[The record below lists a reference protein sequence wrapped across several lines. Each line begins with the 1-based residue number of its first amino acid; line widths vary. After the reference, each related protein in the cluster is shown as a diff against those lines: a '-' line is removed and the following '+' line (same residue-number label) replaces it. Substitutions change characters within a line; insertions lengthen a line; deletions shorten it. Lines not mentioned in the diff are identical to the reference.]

1 MTNITEN
8 QFGGAWTQEKLD
20 ILKEYLDSYTT
31 ALKEKPRKEQ
41 SFRLL
46 YIDAFAGTGRV
57 EQWTQG
63 SGQNDRS
70 KFIDGSANVALSIEN
85 KSFDELIFI
94 EKDED
99 KCSKLERLREDRP
112 DRNIRIEKADANQYL
127 RNLQRNWR
135 TCRGV
140 LFLDPFGAQVDW
152 STIEAIAGYK
162 ALDTWILFPTS
173 AITRML
179 PRSRMPDD
187 ISPQRA
193 HTLTRVYGDES
204 IWRAMY
210 EESRQGELFNNER
223 LIERDAGAKRLL
235 NIYKGRLRKLF
246 GKRFLEQSKTLRN
259 SRNSPLYEFMFCV
272 SSDRPAAIGLA
283 KKIAKHLL
291 DL

>member
-1 MTNITEN
+1 MTNSTEN
-8 QFGGAWTQEKLD
+8 QFGGTWTQEKLE
-20 ILKEYLDSYTT
+20 ILKKYLDSYTT
-31 ALKEKPRKEQ
+31 ALKEQP
-41 SFRLL
+41 FRLL

-57 EQWTQG
+57 GQETPDPD
-63 SGQNDRS
+63 QNDRR
-70 KFIDGSANVALSIEN
+70 KFIDGSASVALSIEN

-210 EESRQGELFNNER
+210 EESGQGELFNNER
-223 LIERDAGAKRLL
+223 RIERDAGAKRLL
-235 NIYKGRLRKLF
+235 NIYKGRLGKLF
-246 GKRFLEQSKTLRN
+246 GKRFLS
-259 SRNSPLYEFMFCV
+259 SPKRSEIQGIHLCTSSCSV
-272 SSDRPAAIGLA
+272 SVATDQL
-283 KKIAKHLL
+283 LL
-291 DL
+291 DLRRR

>member
-1 MTNITEN
+1 MTNTAEN
-8 QFGGAWTQEKLD
+8 QFGGIWTQKKLE
-20 ILKEYLDSYTT
+20 ILKKYLDSYTT
-31 ALKEKPRKEQ
+31 ALKEQP
-41 SFRLL
+41 FRLL

-57 EQWTQG
+57 EQGTQDPD
-63 SGQNDRS
+63 QDDRRE
-70 KFIDGSANVALSIEN
+70 FIDGSASVALSIEN
-85 KSFDELIFI
+85 KPFDELIFI

-99 KCSKLERLREDRP
+99 KCSKLERLKEDRS
-112 DRNIRIEKADANQYL
+112 DRNIRIEKVNANQYL

-135 TCRGV
+135 MCRGV

-152 STIEAIAGYK
+152 ITIEAIAGYK
-162 ALDTWILFPTS
+162 AFDTWILFPTS

-187 ISPQRA
+187 ISPQWA
-193 HTLTRVYGDES
+193 QTLTMVYGDES

-223 LIERDAGAKRLL
+223 RLVREAGPKKLI
-235 NIYKGRLRKLF
+235 NIYKGGLRELF
-246 GKRFLEQSKTLRN
+246 DRRFLEQSRTLRN

-272 SSDRPAAIGLA
+272 GSDRPTAIRLA

>member
-1 MTNITEN
+1 MTNTAEN
-8 QFGGAWTQEKLD
+8 QFGGIWTQEKLE
-20 ILKEYLDSYTT
+20 ILKKYLDSYTT
-31 ALKEKPRKEQ
+31 ALKEQPCKEKP
-41 SFRLL
+41 FRLL

-57 EQWTQG
+57 EQGTQDPD
-63 SGQNDRS
+63 QDDRRE
-70 KFIDGSANVALSIEN
+70 FIDGSASVALSIEN
-85 KSFDELIFI
+85 KPFDELIFI

-99 KCSKLERLREDRP
+99 KCSKLERLKEDRS
-112 DRNIRIEKADANQYL
+112 DRNIRIEKVDANQYL

-135 TCRGV
+135 MCRGV

-162 ALDTWILFPTS
+162 AFDTWILFPTS

-223 LIERDAGAKRLL
+223 RIERGAGAERLL
-235 NIYKGRLRKLF
+235 NIYKGGLRRLFDR
-246 GKRFLEQSKTLRN
+246 RFLEQSRTLRN

-272 SSDRPAAIGLA
+272 GSDRPTAIRLA